1 MIWAPCTNC
10 FREFTLLPSRVTSLP
25 VKSLP
30 RRLGRKSWETSS
42 LRHMAGLPRIG
53 ECLIFIYEDKRE
65 GLWPFRLGRTEGN
78 EALIAS
84 PRSLPPFSLEGMDEE
99 DLLNIM
105 QGKGQTTS

>member
-1 MIWAPCTNC
+1 MGNLIPATH
-10 FREFTLLPSRVTSLP
+10 
-25 VKSLP
+25 
-30 RRLGRKSWETSS
+30 GRT
-42 LRHMAGLPRIG
+42 PRIG

-84 PRSLPPFSLEGMDEE
+84 PLIASARSLPPFSLEGMDEE